1 MDLRKGYL
9 QSTYNHFIAE
19 RDKHVLDLEVYLS
32 NQVAIGEHP
41 NIGDEIKS
49 KIELIDKYD
58 SIVSTLITRFGD
70 QMLDETEQQETDPS
84 KN

>member
-1 MDLRKGYL
+1 MDLRKVYL
-9 QSTYNHFIAE
+9 KSTYNHFIAE

-70 QMLDETEQQETDPS
+70 QMLDETEQQEADPS

>member
-70 QMLDETEQQETDPS
+70 QMLDETEQQEVDPS

>member
-41 NIGDEIKS
+41 NIGDEIKN

-58 SIVSTLITRFGD
+58 SIISTLISRFAD
-70 QMLDETEQQETDPS
+70 QMLDESEQEKTDAS
-84 KN
+84 NN

>member
-32 NQVAIGEHP
+32 NQVAVGEHP

>member
-41 NIGDEIKS
+41 NIGDEIKN
-49 KIELIDKYD
+49 KIELI
-58 SIVSTLITRFGD
+58 STKFLAKG
-70 QMLDETEQQETDPS
+70 LLKS
-84 KN
+84 LC

>member
-9 QSTYNHFIAE
+9 QSTYNYFISQ

-32 NQVAIGEHP
+32 SPSAIGEHA
-41 NIGDEIKS
+41 NIGDEIIK
-49 KIELIDKYD
+49 KIELVNQYD
-58 SIVSTLITRFGD
+58 SIVSTLINRFGD
-70 QMLDETEQQETDPS
+70 QMLDETEQQEADPS

>member
-19 RDKHVLDLEVYLS
+19 RDKHVLDLEFYLS

-70 QMLDETEQQETDPS
+70 QMLDETEQQEADPS

>member
-32 NQVAIGEHP
+32 NQVGIGEHP

-70 QMLDETEQQETDPS
+70 QMLDETEQQEADPS

>member
-9 QSTYNHFIAE
+9 QRTYNYFISQ

-41 NIGDEIKS
+41 NIGDEIKNN
-49 KIELIDKYD
+49 IELIDKYD

-70 QMLDETEQQETDPS
+70 QMLDETEQQEADPS

>member
-1 MDLRKGYL
+1 MRFVR
-9 QSTYNHFIAE
+9 QPI
-19 RDKHVLDLEVYLS
+19 R
-32 NQVAIGEHP
+32 I
-41 NIGDEIKS
+41 IKN

-70 QMLDETEQQETDPS
+70 QMLDETDQQETDPS